1 MYAIFN
7 ASIREG
13 IVPARWK
20 EANVIP
26 VPKVHP
32 PQLIKADLRPISLT
46 ATLSKLLESFVGSW
60 ILDRIEDK
68 LDKHQHG
75 ALKGRS
81 TMHTLVN
88 FMHHW
93 NKAVD
98 ECKSVH
104 AVFVDFAKAVDHN
117 VLVARL
123 MDYGLPHTVIWWIFL
138 FLHLR
143 RQRVKIG
150 DMISGD
156 GCWHASRI
164 VSRAVDVHHFGR

>member
-1 MYAIFN
+1 
-7 ASIREG
+7 
-13 IVPARWK
+13 
-20 EANVIP
+20 VIP